1 MRAIKDFSINIGG
14 GILTGCGISGFI
26 GHIMGVGATLAL
38 NPLLLLLG
46 ALFGGAWVCILRS
59 TFASYSRKPLYLVIN
74 NG

>member
-1 MRAIKDFSINIGG
+1 MRAVKDFLINIGG

-26 GHIMGVGATLAL
+26 GQMMGVGATLAF

-46 ALFGGAWVCILRS
+46 AVVGGAWVCILRS
-59 TFASYSRKPLYLVIN
+59 SIENYSREPLYLVID

>member
-1 MRAIKDFSINIGG
+1 MRAISDFLINVGG

-26 GHIMGVGATLAL
+26 GQMMGVGATLAF

-46 ALFGGAWVCILRS
+46 AVVGGAWVCILRS
-59 TFASYSRKPLYLVIN
+59 SIANYSREPLYLVID